1 MLTLKYLLWLLL
13 VTFGNT
19 LINLNSTEI
28 MRYNGHGK
36 SLQKRILKLK
46 LLDQVDDMEKPD
58 YESTKITGSEL
69 SEGDPRDRVE
79 TVEDDDED
87 LNIRG
92 KDKVTSNFQS
102 CFYYQMQTMKD
113 PEFSEALSFTEAKSL
128 AGWKLLTNWA
138 PETRE
143 LTRCFWRVS
152 SSISPWTLPGT
163 SSWKL

>member
-1 MLTLKYLLWLLL
+1 
-13 VTFGNT
+13 
-19 LINLNSTEI
+19 
-28 MRYNGHGK
+28 
-36 SLQKRILKLK
+36 
-46 LLDQVDDMEKPD
+46 MEKPD

-113 PEFSEALSFTEAKSL
+113 PEEEEEDSEGGMSEEEGTHQPARSL
-128 AGWKLLTNWA
+128 LAQRGGAQNSQKH
-138 PETRE
+138 
-143 LTRCFWRVS
+143 
-152 SSISPWTLPGT
+152 
-163 SSWKL
+163 